1 MVVDKQIDRNQRHK
15 FLSLPFDTRLHL
27 DDPHQ
32 PQPYL
37 IIQIDPS
44 QRVS

>member
-1 MVVDKQIDRNQRHK
+1 MAVDRQIGRHNRHR
-15 FLSLPFDTRLHL
+15 FISLPFDTRLHL
-27 DDPHQ
+27 DHPQQ

-37 IIQIDPS
+37 VIQIDPS